1 MKDSGEG
8 VRIVADFKKLNQAI
22 ERPVWPTESSSQLLR
37 HISPSA
43 KYFISL
49 DLTSGYHQV
58 RVDQESQN
66 LLCITTPM
74 GRYRYTVLGQGIT
87 SASDIFNLLTDGDI
101 RYSGIHAIKNM
112 DDILTYSDTLEGLKK
127 ELELFLEMCK
137 KKNLKLKTSKFRVGE
152 EVEFGGTIISSE
164 TVGKDTVVCILPKNA
179 CIQAF
184 QNLKK
189 PTTKR
194 DVQVFC
200 GMLASLQQW
209 NLSVPLNCQLLQA
222 ATGARG

>member
-1 MKDSGEG
+1 MEAGILEKCSTEPFQWSSKAFPVLKGSGEG
-8 VRIVADFKKLNQAI
+8 VRIIADCTDLNQAI

-49 DLTSGYHQV
+49 DLTTGYHQV

-101 RYSGIHAIKNM
+101 RYSGIQVIKNM
-112 DDILTYSDTLEGLKK
+112 DDILIYSDTLEGLKRV
-127 ELELFLEMCK
+127 LELFLKMC
-137 KKNLKLKTSKFRVGE
+137 
-152 EVEFGGTIISSE
+152 
-164 TVGKDTVVCILPKNA
+164 
-179 CIQAF
+179 
-184 QNLKK
+184 
-189 PTTKR
+189 
-194 DVQVFC
+194 
-200 GMLASLQQW
+200 
-209 NLSVPLNCQLLQA
+209 
-222 ATGARG
+222 